1 MASELLHSEQ
11 PGSASGDDLA
21 GQSARKSDFKPQNGG
36 SGLTK
41 PLDSDEK
48 RETVGVCAQRP

>member
-1 MASELLHSEQ
+1 MASELLYQ
-11 PGSASGDDLA
+11 NNAGSASGNDLT
-21 GQSARKSDFKPQNGG
+21 GQSEEKNDFKRQNGG

-41 PLDSDEK
+41 RLDSDEK

>member
-1 MASELLHSEQ
+1 MASELLHPEQ

-21 GQSARKSDFKPQNGG
+21 GQSVRKKRFQATKCG

-41 PLDSDEK
+41 RLDSDEK